1 MDWVTR
7 QKIDQLCKENNCTPF
22 YGLSWGGYDTGPVAV
37 TLIYHKLRDH
47 SMMSMEEL
55 LKFKLEIYAFDLTK
69 PWEDLETMVA
79 EFATTCSIMDCFE
92 DG

>member
-1 MDWVTR
+1 MDWITR

-22 YGLSWGGYDTGPVAV
+22 YGWGGYDTGPVAV

-55 LKFKLEIYAFDLTK
+55 LKFKLVIYAFDLTK

-79 EFATTCSIMDCFE
+79 EFATTCSIMDCFN
-92 DG
+92 DD